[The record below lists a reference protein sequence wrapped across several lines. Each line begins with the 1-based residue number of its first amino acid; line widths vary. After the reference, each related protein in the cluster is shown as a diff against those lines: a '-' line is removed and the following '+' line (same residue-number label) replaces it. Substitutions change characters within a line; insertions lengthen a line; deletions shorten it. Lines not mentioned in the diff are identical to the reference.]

1 MVNSSGWK
9 SNHIRGRG
17 CGGHHLNKTAI
28 QIVKKSNWLILRY
41 NVLWNYMFMTIWG
54 GPARLPSQPQTL
66 TVVALSLR
74 VVVCW
79 KPLDIFSQFCLSL
92 SSCTGSG
99 WFNCS
104 SPKNWISGEE
114 KSKNALYVV
123 FKKDLPHEV
132 FAQDCGYLLGGPPRP
147 LGGRRHHPLRGL
159 IINNDHI
166 WIWNLKTFW
175 RSVSNLKSKENI
187 QVIITI
193 FRVACEKGVNR

>member
-28 QIVKKSNWLILRY
+28 QIVKQPNWLILRY
-41 NVLWNYMFMTIWG
+41 NIPWNYMFMTIWG

-114 KSKNALYVV
+114 QLKNAQYVV

-159 IINNDHI
+159 ISWQIMIMVEYEI
-166 WIWNLKTFW
+166 WKHFEGVFRIWSL
-175 RSVSNLKSKENI
+175 RR
-187 QVIITI
+187 I
-193 FRVACEKGVNR
+193 FRSLLLSFVLQERRE